1 MFGKSKVSQSMI
13 DAVNSVLEVKVE
25 QKDTTQPSDS
35 LRAPMAPAESN
46 QAVNLS
52 EASEKVSTP
61 TGTKVY
67 GSSYGN
73 SKKARQDQTKSSV
86 DTLKGPKAKEMKEA
100 AKPDFLDM
108 DKDGNKKE
116 SMKKAVAD
124 KNMKEELKGETFE
137 FHLTEGS
144 YADLHKKWGDTHNIE
159 YHSHTLYPKHTVT
172 KFDNEKAAESHAKKT
187 GGTVRMSVSPK
198 MKNEELKG
206 NQHRIDANNNNKI
219 DAQDF
224 KILKAKKKVKEDMS
238 FGNKLLEMVR
248 KSDIPAYLRKA
259 KGDTPLTVADAKAPR
274 KDSISAPQNLAKA
287 RNEEVMNEMDKS
299 QPSQERHGDYPLG
312 SPTGTP
318 AKPVDPK
325 KLVKTMSKLL
335 HKSFDPK
342 KAGYGYTKEELEQID
357 ETPGAQ
363 AMKASGVKQSP
374 DKLLARTGMNIA
386 HKFPRPGQTN
396 LGNIPGMNTPGV
408 SKDTAD
414 YAEKRRGDRA
424 KQLKPA
430 IKAALGTHG
439 PKGKLPE
446 EVELDEKEGYGG
458 SDPLANRAS
467 YAKKH
472 GTGQVYKKT
481 YPGDKVGM
489 TKAHAYDIKRT
500 GPKGKLPEEVE
511 LTEEQLDEMI
521 NEVLGKDATAG
532 DYISDFVHSDN
543 PKFAGKSKAE
553 RKKMALG
560 AYYGAQKESHDVM
573 SNDPITTDTLAGR
586 MPGGKAN
593 SFKSYKL
600 RVRPVEKEGVQMNK
614 APEVI
619 QPVKTPAMKSHEVH
633 EATIAGL
640 SGWKKMQKDVK
651 DKSGAVHTPMS
662 RAKDLARAAFKDI
675 QSKTKVK

>member
-13 DAVNSVLEVKVE
+13 DAVNSVLDVKVE

-35 LRAPMAPAESN
+35 LRAPMAPAQSN
-46 QAVNLS
+46 QTVNLS
-52 EASEKVSTP
+52 EASEKVPTP

-86 DTLKGPKAKEMKEA
+86 DTLKGPKDKEMKEA
-100 AKPDFLDM
+100 AKPDFLDI

-116 SMKKAVAD
+116 PMKKAITD
-124 KNMKEELKGETFE
+124 KNMK
-137 FHLTEGS
+137 
-144 YADLHKKWGDTHNIE
+144 
-159 YHSHTLYPKHTVT
+159 
-172 KFDNEKAAESHAKKT
+172 
-187 GGTVRMSVSPK
+187 
-198 MKNEELKG
+198 EELKG

-259 KGDTPLTVADAKAPR
+259 KGDTPLTVADVKAPK
-274 KDSISAPQNLAKA
+274 KDTISDPKNLAKA
-287 RNEEVMNEMDKS
+287 RNEEVEKESCEDEVKKH
-299 QPSQERHGDYPLG
+299 EKRLHGKDG
-312 SPTGTP
+312 E
-318 AKPVDPK
+318 V
-325 KLVKTMSKLL
+325 SK
-335 HKSFDPK
+335 HVSKMH
-342 KAGYGYTKEELEQID
+342 KEELEQID

-363 AMKASGVKQSP
+363 AMKSSGIKQSP
-374 DKLLARTGMNIA
+374 DKLLARTGMNLP
-386 HKFPRPGQTN
+386 HKFPRKGQTD

-424 KQLKPA
+424 KNLKPA

-446 EVELDEKEGYGG
+446 EVELDEGVMTHITLGKKVKNDEGGHDQTVHHKG
-458 SDPLANRAS
+458 EHIGNIHS
-467 YAKKH
+467 YAHVDYETGKKTGRTKYATSDKH
-472 GTGQVYKKT
+472 GDTMTVGHITPDEGIDELRWVHAHDKKDKKT
-481 YPGDKVGM
+481 QN
-489 TKAHAYDIKRT
+489 
-500 GPKGKLPEEVE
+500 EEVE

-614 APEVI
+614 APEVK

-640 SGWKKMQKDVK
+640 SGWKKMEKDVK

>member
-35 LRAPMAPAESN
+35 LRAPMAPAQTN

-52 EASEKVSTP
+52 EASEKVPTP

-116 SMKKAVAD
+116 SMKKAVSD
-124 KNMKEELKGETFE
+124 KNK
-137 FHLTEGS
+137 
-144 YADLHKKWGDTHNIE
+144 
-159 YHSHTLYPKHTVT
+159 
-172 KFDNEKAAESHAKKT
+172 
-187 GGTVRMSVSPK
+187 VS
-198 MKNEELKG
+198 EELKG
-206 NQHRIDANNNNKI
+206 NQHKIDANNNNKI
-219 DAQDF
+219 DGQDF
-224 KILKAKKKVKEDMS
+224 QILRGKKKVKEDMS

-259 KGDTPLTVADAKAPR
+259 KGDTPLTVADVKAPK
-274 KDSISAPQNLAKA
+274 KDTISDPKNLAKA
-287 RNEEVMNEMDKS
+287 RNEEVEGYIESLDEEMDKS
-299 QPSQERHGDYPLG
+299 QNPK
-312 SPTGTP
+312 GTKSKSI
-318 AKPVDPK
+318 ADPK

-335 HKSFDPK
+335 HKSFEEPMK
-342 KAGYGYTKEELEQID
+342 KVRKSDIPAYL
-357 ETPGAQ
+357 
-363 AMKASGVKQSP
+363 KA
-374 DKLLARTGMNIA
+374 RN
-386 HKFPRPGQTN
+386 
-396 LGNIPGMNTPGV
+396 
-408 SKDTAD
+408 
-414 YAEKRRGDRA
+414 
-424 KQLKPA
+424 
-430 IKAALGTHG
+430 
-439 PKGKLPE
+439 E
-446 EVELDEKEGYGG
+446 EVEKESCEDEV
-458 SDPLANRAS
+458 
-467 YAKKH
+467 KKH
-472 GTGQVYKKT
+472 E
-481 YPGDKVGM
+481 
-489 TKAHAYDIKRT
+489 KRLH
-500 GPKGKLPEEVE
+500 GKDGEVSKHVSKMHKEEIEE

-532 DYISDFVHSDN
+532 DYISDFIHSDN

-560 AYYGAQKESHDVM
+560 AYYGKQNETYQAADTAV
-573 SNDPITTDTLAGR
+573 TTDTLAGR

-600 RVRPVEKEGVQMNK
+600 RVRPLDKEGTQMNK
-614 APEVI
+614 APEVK
-619 QPVKTPAMKSHEVH
+619 QPVKTSAMKSHEVH

-640 SGWKKMQKDVK
+640 SGWKKVEKNVK